1 MSSAMDE
8 NQKSKIDTVAKE
20 LTSLSSDELEQL
32 GDVIPKDVIQHLQNG
47 TRHKKGKR
55 SIMELQGLGK
65 ELWRAIDVDEYLRQ
79 ERASWDR

>member
-1 MSSAMDE
+1 MDE
-8 NQKSKIDTVAKE
+8 TQNSKVETVAKQ

-32 GDVIPKDVIQHLQNG
+32 GEVISTDVITHLQNG

-65 ELWRAIDVDEYLRQ
+65 ELWRAIDVDEYLKR
-79 ERASWDR
+79 ERDSWR